1 MSKCRSRPACRLS
14 KDETHHLTRAGC
26 KKLFRT
32 GSKGTDSVVN
42 ALLDPAV
49 REASGDLGMK
59 IPPRER
65 SRRRGI
71 EDDSQTPFGPP
82 LALTT
87 RAQLKAAVRLDNG
100 S

>member
-49 REASGDLGMK
+49 REGLRRSRDEDSASG
-59 IPPRER
+59 EV
-65 SRRRGI
+65 
-71 EDDSQTPFGPP
+71 
-82 LALTT
+82 
-87 RAQLKAAVRLDNG
+87 KAAGNRGRQPNSFRTTPGTDHTSATQG
-100 S
+100 RRASR